1 VLDPSAFAAR
11 IGGEEGR
18 WLAANVPD
26 FDCPDPGWPS
36 LDPAIDGFDEA
47 LAQVAESLLAGR
59 LEPSTADPAEAD
71 GTRKTRPVFY
81 VPTLVA
87 PIVWT
92 VALAARAY
100 RLVWRQPDERRRQW
114 RN

>member
-1 VLDPSAFAAR
+1 APAPLP
-11 IGGEEGR
+11 EE
-18 WLAANVPD
+18 VPAQ
-26 FDCPDPGWPS
+26 PPADPGWPS

-59 LEPSTADPAEAD
+59 LEPSTADPEEAD
-71 GTRKTRPVFY
+71 VTRKTPPAFY

-87 PIVWT
+87 PVVCP
-92 VALAARAY
+92 VALGAGGR
-100 RLVWRQPDERRRQW
+100 RLVGGQPGERRRQW

>member
-1 VLDPSAFAAR
+1 LPEEDPALPPA
-11 IGGEEGR
+11 
-18 WLAANVPD
+18 
-26 FDCPDPGWPS
+26 DPGWPS

-59 LEPSTADPAEAD
+59 LEQPTVDPAEAD

-87 PIVWT
+87 TIFWT
-92 VALAARAY
+92 VALAAGGS
-100 RLVWRQPDERRRQW
+100 RLVWQQPDERRRQW
-114 RN
+114 RD